1 MKALVLGGTQ
11 FISQA
16 VAQTLV
22 ACGHETPLSHADVA
36 PSPLPAW
43 RGTTV
48 PTAAMPKACAVAR
61 RPIRRRV
68 RLLGLRSLRRAYRAR
83 GPAPDERTAYV
94 FLSSGAVYLPSP
106 QPVAED
112 APTGPNEAW
121 GAYGL
126 DKLAAEAADLRA
138 GLSAGFQLSIVRP
151 AYVYGPGNNLYR
163 ESFLFDRLER
173 GVPVPVPVPAGETRT
188 QFAFIDDVVR
198 LLLSLPGAHEG
209 VEAFNCACPEAIGWE
224 RLVHAAAAAMGVE
237 PHVARVPYEGVLE
250 PRSFFPFR
258 DCTYLL
264 DMAKAGRFAVER
276 PSTGLEEGCGA
287 RTPGTVFTHP
297 AAPDPKMT
305 NVEVALG
312 L

>member
-22 ACGHETPLSHADVA
+22 ACGTETSILT
-36 PSPLPAW
+36 
-43 RGTTV
+43 RGRRPV
-48 PTAAMPKACAVAR
+48 AVA
-61 RPIRRRV
+61 
-68 RLLGLRSLRRAYRAR
+68 GLAQRYRADR
-83 GPAPDERTAYV
+83 RDAESMRCLRDARFDVVFDCSGYAACDARTVLEALRPDERTAYV

-106 QPVAED
+106 RPVAED

-126 DKLAAEAADLRA
+126 DKLAAEELLTCAQAR
-138 GLSAGFQLSIVRP
+138 AGFQLSIVRP

-163 ESFLFDRLER
+163 ESFLFDCLER
-173 GVPVPVPVPAGETRT
+173 GVPVPVPAGATRT

-198 LLLSLPGAHEG
+198 LLLGLPGAHEG

-237 PHVARVPYEGVLE
+237 PHVVRVPYEGVLE

-264 DMAKAGRFAVER
+264 DMAKAERFAVER
-276 PSTGLEEGCGA
+276 PSTGLEEGMRRAYAWHRVHG
-287 RTPGTVFTHP
+287 P

-305 NVEVALG
+305 SVEVALG